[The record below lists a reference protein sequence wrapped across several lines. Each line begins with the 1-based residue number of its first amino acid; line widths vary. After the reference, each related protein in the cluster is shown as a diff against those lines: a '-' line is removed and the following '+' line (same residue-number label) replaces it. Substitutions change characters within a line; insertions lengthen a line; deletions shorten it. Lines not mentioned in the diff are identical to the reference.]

1 MERSLYFYL
10 FSKKKI
16 LLSDEELVLKYTHTL
31 ENKYVAELYSRY
43 ATLAYGASMKYLK
56 NPDLAKDATMDIF
69 ERLIKDLPRYQVA
82 NFKSWLYIVVKNHCL
97 QVLKS
102 QQSNVSSEELLK
114 ADEDGNMELGSDSYL
129 TDVDKEETLLALE
142 KAMDQLENS
151 QKECIKLFYLE
162 KKSYSEITAETGYS
176 FNEVKSFIQNGK
188 RNLKIKL
195 TKIITTMVVIIIA
208 FYK

>member
-1 MERSLYFYL
+1 M

-16 LLSDEELVLKYTHTL
+16 LLSDEELVLKYAHTL
-31 ENKYVAELYSRY
+31 ENKYVAELYARY

-69 ERLIKDLPRYQVA
+69 ERLIKDLPRYQVS

-102 QQSNVSSEELLK
+102 QQSNVSSDELLK
-114 ADEDGNMELGSDSYL
+114 AEDNESMELASDSYL
-129 TDVDKEETLLALE
+129 SDMNQEDTLVALE
-142 KAMDQLENS
+142 KAMDELDTS
-151 QKECIKLFYLE
+151 QRECIKLFYLD
-162 KKSYSEITAETGYS
+162 KKSYSEITAVTGYS

-195 TKIITTMVVIIIA
+195 MKIITMMVVIIIA